1 MWPVVVIVALLAIAA
16 GAIWLSARGRKAARD
31 PLLTTP
37 AEALA
42 DVLAATLDDLR
53 AERDP
58 RRAVIG
64 AYARMERAFAA
75 SGLPRRDA
83 EAPEEY
89 LGRVLDEVQVSPRAA
104 GRLTALFA
112 WARFSVHDVRPEMK
126 DEAIETLVQ
135 VQEELAAA
143 QVAREAQRAGSRCEA
158 HRPCDHA
165 GARSE
170 RVRRHRPRRRARSRL
185 ARRAR
190 VARPGPRHRARR
202 RGGRNP
208 PGHSS
213 TRLRVR
219 RRLRACTARPRT
231 TCVPRRMER
240 EVALA
245 SGTAF
250 DVHYRLRPT
259 VRSIAR
265 GLLLRKGIDLD
276 RTPERSEALVGPD
289 VWDLIRPDRT
299 APEDRSAPGLPVGAM
314 ERAVDALE
322 RLECS

>member
-1 MWPVVVIVALLAIAA
+1 MDANARRRGGSAGRTVAIVAGVLTLVGVVAIASTGSVPTGTGGSGRRPSEGFVDTAFSLFLVLMVICTVFVAVTLTFFRRYDPVTGAPKRRSLLQSLVSFVVSVALLAIIVRAVTGSRGDRPEPLIPGFDNLGGRGRENGGARYEPEFAVWPVVVIVALLAIAA

-143 QVAREAQRAGSRCEA
+143 QVAREAQRAG
-158 HRPCDHA
+158 
-165 GARSE
+165 
-170 RVRRHRPRRRARSRL
+170 
-185 ARRAR
+185 
-190 VARPGPRHRARR
+190 
-202 RGGRNP
+202 
-208 PGHSS
+208 
-213 TRLRVR
+213 
-219 RRLRACTARPRT
+219 
-231 TCVPRRMER
+231 VP
-240 EVALA
+240 V
-245 SGTAF
+245 
-250 DVHYRLRPT
+250 
-259 VRSIAR
+259 
-265 GLLLRKGIDLD
+265 
-276 RTPERSEALVGPD
+276 
-289 VWDLIRPDRT
+289 
-299 APEDRSAPGLPVGAM
+299 
-314 ERAVDALE
+314 
-322 RLECS
+322 